1 MKKLTLL
8 SFSIIFSSIICL
20 ILGSCSQKTDRSSVS
35 EPMFTSEDTTIVI
48 TKCEDWLNK
57 VKEKDFDAA
66 FASLDNLKNGDLSKL
81 TLEEKEALKNQFT
94 SFPVLSYKLVNMTWR
109 NTYDVKLAYSFEFM
123 EVEEGSGIPNT
134 MTVTFAPERR
144 NKIWYLAIEK

>member
-1 MKKLTLL
+1 MKKPKHLYFTILF
-8 SFSIIFSSIICL
+8 SFIICL
-20 ILGSCSQKTDRSSVS
+20 FLESCSQKTDNSSVS
-35 EPMFTSEDTTIVI
+35 EPMFSSEDTTIVI

-81 TLEEKEALKNQFT
+81 TVEEKEALKNQFT
-94 SFPVLSYKLVNMTWR
+94 AFPVLSYKLVNMTWR
-109 NTYDVKLAYSFEFM
+109 NTYDVKLTYSFEFM
-123 EVEEGSGIPNT
+123 EVEEGSGISNT